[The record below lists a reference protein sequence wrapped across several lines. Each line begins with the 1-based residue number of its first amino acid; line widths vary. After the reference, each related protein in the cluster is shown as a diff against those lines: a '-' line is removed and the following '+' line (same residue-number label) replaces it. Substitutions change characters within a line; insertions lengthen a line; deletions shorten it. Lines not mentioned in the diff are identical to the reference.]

1 MVLVFITETSI
12 KKETCPNSSHYP
24 KGNCI
29 FNHTKHNSFLILFKV
44 FQPLQKPDQVIVNLE
59 QIRII
64 GLCSAVFKN
73 TM

>member
-1 MVLVFITETSI
+1 MVLVFIIETSI
-12 KKETCPNSSHYP
+12 KKETCSNSSHYP

-29 FNHTKHNSFLILFKV
+29 FNHTKHNGFLILFKV
-44 FQPLQKPDQVIVNLE
+44 FQYLQKTDQVIVNLE

-64 GLCSAVFKN
+64 GLCSAVFRN